1 MTRTLCRRPAMY
13 VMLAC
18 MLTCLLLSTSSAL
31 AWGKTGHRITGAI
44 AERHLSG
51 YARAQIA
58 LILGDETLA
67 EASIWADVMRS
78 NPSQFWQVTANP
90 WHYVTVPPGKSYEE
104 VGAPPQGDAVTALD
118 RFTKILQDPDASLDN
133 KQLSLRFLIHIIGDL
148 HQPLHAGNGKDRGG
162 NDFGVSY
169 AGQRTNLHW
178 VWDEGLI
185 SSEKLAFSEWVDLLE
200 PRITPEQVVSWWDSN
215 PQSWIAESSALRDTI
230 SPEERNLRWA
240 YSYQHIDTVRTQ
252 LSKAGIRTAAYLNQL
267 FSP

>member
-1 MTRTLCRRPAMY
+1 MATKTLNRPLTIGL
-13 VMLAC
+13 LAA
-18 MLTCLLLSTSSAL
+18 TLLLVKGNAL

-44 AERHLSG
+44 AELHLSG

-58 LILGDETLA
+58 LILGNETLA
-67 EASIWADVMRS
+67 EASIWPDFMRS
-78 NPSQFWQVTANP
+78 NPSQFWQVTAGP
-90 WHYVTVPPGKSYEE
+90 WHYVTVPPGKNYEE
-104 VGAPPQGDAVTALD
+104 TGAPPQGDAVTALN
-118 RFTKILQDPDASLDN
+118 RFTHILQDPDASLEN

-185 SSEKLAFSEWVDLLE
+185 ASEKLSFTEWVDLLE
-200 PRITPEQVVSWWDSN
+200 PQITPERVVSWWDSN
-215 PQSWIAESSALRDTI
+215 PQTWIAESAALRDNI
-230 SPEERNLRWA
+230 YPEERDLRWA

-252 LSKAGIRTAAYLNQL
+252 LSKAGIRTAAYLNNL